1 MFEFP
6 PARTEPK
13 TTTNSPAGF
22 SLAGV
27 IFISGHGVSTILGY
41 RVKSK
46 WARGSRERGFSNDCP
61 DAFHFVDPPYVGTD
75 CGHYNGSFNDADF
88 ESLLKT
94 LASVKG
100 KFMLTMFPHPLIEK
114 YATQNGWTIHRIER
128 TITASKV
135 SRRRQEEWIV
145 TNYPDPRKAD

>member
-46 WARGSRERGFSNDCP
+46 WARGSRERGFSKYAVQTVGEY
-61 DAFHFVDPPYVGTD
+61 DAIG
-75 CGHYNGSFNDADF
+75 
-88 ESLLKT
+88 ESLYFALSEDAKLLRT
-94 LASVKG
+94 VADAVRIASEVV
-100 KFMLTMFPHPLIEK
+100 PSYIEDED
-114 YATQNGWTIHRIER
+114 IDIEN
-128 TITASKV
+128 
-135 SRRRQEEWIV
+135 E
-145 TNYPDPRKAD
+145 